1 MGDSLNVL
9 HQAGQIVRSGLAVA
23 LAEPH
28 RRIAGIA
35 GLNVLAVGLAFA
47 ALQMGGTILSKNHVS
62 SIAAAEPGE
71 ATVAPVAPAV
81 KPLSLPIPHRAPP
94 AHVAYAAT
102 PDREVLFADPVAV
115 LSSFGSAPPSGD
127 TGAFVVSPA
136 QVISPVSEAPPPAV
150 VASPPTPV
158 TLAPVATPATLAPLA
173 TPVAKVAIVAKTRH
187 KTVLAHHR
195 GKVALHAQ
203 IADNNVD
210 ADIAGQ
216 VDGVA
221 VSASTGLG
229 ISANAAA
236 SVAGGLSSVASA
248 TTSGVA
254 GVASSVS
261 AATGSVTGAVGGAV
275 AGVGG
280 VAAGVA
286 GSVGVG
292 AR

>member
-23 LAEPH
+23 LAEPQ

-71 ATVAPVAPAV
+71 AIVAPVTPAV
-81 KPLSLPIPHRAPP
+81 KPLSPPIPHRAPP
-94 AHVAYAAT
+94 THVAYAAM
-102 PDREVLFADPVAV
+102 PDREVLFADPVAA

-127 TGAFVVSPA
+127 TGTFVVSPA
-136 QVISPVSEAPPPAV
+136 QGISPVSEALPPAV
-150 VASPPTPV
+150 VASPPV

-173 TPVAKVAIVAKTRH
+173 TPVAKVAIAAKTRH

-221 VSASTGLG
+221 MSASTGLG

-236 SVAGGLSSVASA
+236 SVAGGLSSVGSA
-248 TTSGVA
+248 ATSGVA

-286 GSVGVG
+286 GSLGVG